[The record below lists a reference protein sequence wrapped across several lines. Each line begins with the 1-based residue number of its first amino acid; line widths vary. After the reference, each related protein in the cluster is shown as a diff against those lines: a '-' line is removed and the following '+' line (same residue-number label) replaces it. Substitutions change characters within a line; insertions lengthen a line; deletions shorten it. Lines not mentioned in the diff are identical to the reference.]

1 MEIRHTILTARV
13 NATMGFS
20 GINIRL
26 RVARITS
33 GKSVAQIAELVSLD
47 PSTIYKYENARID
60 YPAPDRL
67 FAIADVTGVSAYW
80 LMSGIGKPTENAERN
95 EVIRYWLES
104 ITAEINKAKV
114 AV

>member
-1 MEIRHTILTARV
+1 MQIHHTILTARV

-20 GINIRL
+20 GTNVRL

-60 YPAPDRL
+60 FPAVDRL
-67 FAIADVTGVSAYW
+67 AAIADATGVSYYW
-80 LMSGIGKPTENAERN
+80 LLSGIGKPTESAERN

-104 ITAEINKAKV
+104 ITAEANKAK
-114 AV
+114 ASL